1 MIMKFPITRE
11 YLQTVTLEKLQEE
24 EKDQEIQKKL
34 NEYIR
39 CLCNEFKQYLSGNI
53 ETKQYTWFGLHLIPT
68 SSDEKYLRQFIIQV
82 REQFIGCHV
91 RTDAR
96 RTYLVIDWS

>member
-1 MIMKFPITRE
+1 MIMKFPITYE

-39 CLCNEFKQYLSGNI
+39 CLCNEFKQYLSRHI

-82 REQFIGCHV
+82 QEQFIGCHV